1 MGLRADSARPQ
12 RVSGS
17 ARTESRRAESARNP
31 IAAHVNFGDDTAL
44 NAFTRTQW
52 TAAFTRKCMH
62 DMNQTEAEYP
72 RHSKRSQT
80 ASMKQCP
87 FRRPTFWYLICCSTC
102 LGSRDNSKYHTQP
115 PTFPPTYIGESAH
128 ITHSAQ
134 SRTNVRKSLIVCN
147 MTWRETS
154 CGYHRIPSTA
164 PPWPDT
170 IMTPYHKFRSSCS
183 AFVNLY
189 LLLHPVNMPPCKLHG
204 LALSYFSWVTKWSML
219 EPCTVRWK

>member
-1 MGLRADSARPQ
+1 MFGSPSKPHLWMELQTKSGMHVELSALQNGYLEFSDFWVFGP
-12 RVSGS
+12 
-17 ARTESRRAESARNP
+17 
-31 IAAHVNFGDDTAL
+31 NFFQKHYILKMSIKSICFLKIYNLGI
-44 NAFTRTQW
+44 NA
-52 TAAFTRKCMH
+52 
-62 DMNQTEAEYP
+62 
-72 RHSKRSQT
+72 
-80 ASMKQCP
+80 
-87 FRRPTFWYLICCSTC
+87 
-102 LGSRDNSKYHTQP
+102 
-115 PTFPPTYIGESAH
+115 IGESAH

-170 IMTPYHKFRSSCS
+170 IMTPYHKFWSSCS
-183 AFVNLY
+183 AFVNIH

>member
-1 MGLRADSARPQ
+1 MWPDYLTIRVRSQLSQIMCQSDGNEHWTAVYIEFDSATQ
-12 RVSGS
+12 RFFFLCTKNFYGCDYPSNGFAKANVSMLLF
-17 ARTESRRAESARNP
+17 N
-31 IAAHVNFGDDTAL
+31 IAYLNLVFGRL
-44 NAFTRTQW
+44 
-52 TAAFTRKCMH
+52 
-62 DMNQTEAEYP
+62 
-72 RHSKRSQT
+72 
-80 ASMKQCP
+80 
-87 FRRPTFWYLICCSTC
+87 
-102 LGSRDNSKYHTQP
+102 
-115 PTFPPTYIGESAH
+115 GESAH

-134 SRTNVRKSLIVCN
+134 SRTNVRKSSIICN

-183 AFVNLY
+183 AFVNLH
-189 LLLHPVNMPPCKLHG
+189 LLLHPVNMPPCKFHG